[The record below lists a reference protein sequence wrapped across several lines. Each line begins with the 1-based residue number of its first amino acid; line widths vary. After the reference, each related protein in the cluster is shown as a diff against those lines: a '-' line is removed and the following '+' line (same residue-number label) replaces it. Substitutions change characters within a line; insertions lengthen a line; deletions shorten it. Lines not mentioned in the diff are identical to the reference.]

1 MASSNPE
8 LSFDT
13 ELLSRRLSL
22 RRYLED
28 QPINRPRVVRRP
40 LIIREMRGIGTP
52 PTFSPIPELVR
63 RRIFVRRA
71 ALIVDHVHCL
81 TTEVIESLEESGR
94 LRLRASVFI
103 ADQLRLPPAV
113 ETARLFLKMRA
124 ALALIERQAPLLI
137 AERERLDTLAVGE
150 ATWDDVN
157 QLAVP
162 LEFMASIMRLREY
175 LPPMLTAKRIQNARI
190 RTLMY
195 RAADEPAQG

>member
-40 LIIREMRGIGTP
+40 LIIREMRGIVAP
-52 PTFSPIPELVR
+52 ATFSPIPELVR

-71 ALIVDHVHCL
+71 AMIVDHVHCL
-81 TTEVIESLEESGR
+81 ITEVIESLDESGR

-137 AERERLDTLAVGE
+137 AELGE